1 MTIGSRILD
10 ARRALGLQQK
20 QLAEKAGLTPSLVS
34 QIERDRVSPSLNTLR
49 KLAGALGV
57 SLSQFFEE
65 PMDDHIKIVRKSE
78 HSVLS
83 FEGSSERWT
92 ILAAGLVRGKIR
104 AVVATLAP
112 GERSGSGDK
121 IVVERG
127 QMKLCYVIR
136 GAIEILYN
144 GKTYGMEAGD
154 SAYLDGGVN
163 HSWANPGRARARVLW
178 VITDTRS

>member
-1 MTIGSRILD
+1 MTIGSRVLEL
-10 ARRALGLQQK
+10 RRALGLQQK
-20 QLAEKAGLTPSLVS
+20 QLADKAALTPSLVS

-49 KLAGALGV
+49 KLAGVLGV

-65 PMDDHIKIVRKSE
+65 PMDDHIKVVRNAE

-83 FEGSSERWT
+83 FDRSSERWT

-104 AVVATLAP
+104 AVVATLGP
-112 GERSGSGDK
+112 GERSGSGNK

-127 QMKLCYVIR
+127 QMKLCYVIQ
-136 GAIEILYN
+136 GSAEILYN
-144 GKTYGMEAGD
+144 GKAYRMEAGD

-163 HSWANPGRARARVLW
+163 HTWANPGRGRARVLW

>member
-1 MTIGSRILD
+1 MTIGSRILE

-20 QLAEKAGLTPSLVS
+20 QLAEKAGLAPSLVS

-49 KLAGALGV
+49 KLAGVLDV
-57 SLSQFFEE
+57 SLSWFFEE
-65 PMDDHIKIVRKSE
+65 PMDDHIKIVRKAA

-104 AVVATLAP
+104 AVVATLGP
-112 GERSGSGDK
+112 GEQSGSGDK

-136 GAIEILYN
+136 GAIEIVYN
-144 GKTYGMEAGD
+144 GRTYRMEAGD
-154 SAYLDGGVN
+154 SAYLDGGVS
-163 HSWANPGRARARVLW
+163 HRWANPGRVRTQVLW
-178 VITDTRS
+178 VITDARS

>member
-1 MTIGSRILD
+1 MTIGSRILE

-20 QLAEKAGLTPSLVS
+20 QLAEKAGLTPSLIS

-65 PMDDHIKIVRKSE
+65 PMDDQIKIVRKAE

-104 AVVATLAP
+104 AVVAALGP
-112 GERSGSGDK
+112 GERSGSGSK

-127 QMKLCYVIR
+127 QMKLCYVIQ

-144 GKTYGMEAGD
+144 GKTYRMEAGD

-163 HSWANPGRARARVLW
+163 HTWANPGGGRVKVLW
-178 VITDTRS
+178 VITDTRA

>member
-34 QIERDRVSPSLNTLR
+34 QIERDRVSPSLNTLG
-49 KLAGALGV
+49 KLASALGV

-65 PMDDHIKIVRKSE
+65 PMEDPIKIVKGAE
-78 HSVLS
+78 HSILS

-104 AVVATLAP
+104 GVVATLGP

-144 GKTYGMEAGD
+144 GKTYRMEAGD

-163 HSWANPGRARARVLW
+163 HRWANPGRVPAKVLW
-178 VITDTRS
+178 VITDTRA

>member
-1 MTIGSRILD
+1 MTIGSRILE

-49 KLAGALGV
+49 KLAGVLGV
-57 SLSQFFEE
+57 SLSWFFEE
-65 PMDDHIKIVRKSE
+65 PMDDHIKIVRKTE

-104 AVVATLAP
+104 AVMATLGP
-112 GERSGSGDK
+112 GERSGSGNT

-127 QMKLCYVIR
+127 QMKLCYVIQ
-136 GAIEILYN
+136 GTIEILYN
-144 GKTYGMEAGD
+144 GRTYRMEAGD
-154 SAYLDGGVN
+154 SAYLDGGVS
-163 HSWANPGRARARVLW
+163 HSWANPGAVRARVVW
-178 VITDTRS
+178 VITDARS

>member
-1 MTIGSRILD
+1 MTIGSRILE

-49 KLAGALGV
+49 KLAGVLGV
-57 SLSQFFEE
+57 SLSWFFEE
-65 PMDDHIKIVRKSE
+65 PMDDHIKIVRKTE

-92 ILAAGLVRGKIR
+92 ILAAGLVRGKIS
-104 AVVATLAP
+104 AVMATLWP
-112 GERSGSGDK
+112 GERSGSGNT

-127 QMKLCYVIR
+127 QMKLCYVIQ
-136 GAIEILYN
+136 GTIEIRYN
-144 GKTYGMEAGD
+144 GKTYRMEAGD

-163 HSWANPGRARARVLW
+163 HSWANPGAVRARVVW
-178 VITDTRS
+178 VITDARS